1 MIRLEHIFLITIYTL
16 SAIVIQ
22 IYNSI
27 DYIEKISTKEELDT
41 DELFDALFNIYTN
54 IEKFFIIIKSISPLN
69 INSNRE
75 DDDNDEVINLTSF
88 NDNKIEEQKKG
99 QTLVI
104 VYDFDSYKLS
114 KYIIQFLCPSEELA
128 IILQN
133 IRKIEVQ

>member
-41 DELFDALFNIYTN
+41 DELFDTLFNIYTN